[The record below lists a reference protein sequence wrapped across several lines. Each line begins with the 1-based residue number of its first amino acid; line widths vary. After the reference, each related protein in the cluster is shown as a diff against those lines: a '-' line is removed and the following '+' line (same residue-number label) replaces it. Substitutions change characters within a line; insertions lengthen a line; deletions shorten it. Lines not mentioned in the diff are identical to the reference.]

1 MFHTRYTRMRQVGNL
16 LAMIAVTAVSVALF
30 TAMALL
36 A

>member
-1 MFHTRYTRMRQVGNL
+1 MFHTRYTRMQQVGDL

-30 TAMALL
+30 MTMALL